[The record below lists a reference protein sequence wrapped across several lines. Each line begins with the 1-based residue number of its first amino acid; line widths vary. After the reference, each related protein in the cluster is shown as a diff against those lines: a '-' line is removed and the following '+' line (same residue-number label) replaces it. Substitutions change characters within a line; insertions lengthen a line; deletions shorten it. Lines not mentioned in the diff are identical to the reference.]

1 MKATGPPGKQ
11 SRALQSCWRWSP
23 LWRPT
28 TKMFWSANRWNLLSY
43 NSRPCRQKR
52 KLKNLK
58 KITALLKLHRQHRQ
72 AALTS
77 EKKNSSADIYW
88 IVSASINFC
97 FEIDLQ
103 RPAVDFCKSLNIEN
117 AGWTS
122 AEANLLVFVLN
133 CSSLRLLTRLVK
145 IPRMAPILY
154 GSLARLSANNSFLWS
169 LLQPGN
175 KWDEESLQEKWS
187 LMLTLS
193 DKLLQLDD
201 VVRGAERGGHD
212 EGEQQL
218 LGPLHQVLQD
228 PLDVTGGSHLKMI

>member
-88 IVSASINFC
+88 IVSASITSVLRLTC
-97 FEIDLQ
+97 KGLQ
-103 RPAVDFCKSLNIEN
+103 WISANR
-117 AGWTS
+117 WTS
-122 AEANLLVFVLN
+122 RTPVEHLRRPTWLSSSWTAAPWGCWPGWSRSPGWRRSCTEAWPGCPRTTAFFGVC
-133 CSSLRLLTRLVK
+133 CSLETNEMK
-145 IPRMAPILY
+145 
-154 GSLARLSANNSFLWS
+154 NHF
-169 LLQPGN
+169 
-175 KWDEESLQEKWS
+175 KK
-187 LMLTLS
+187 S
-193 DKLLQLDD
+193 D
-201 VVRGAERGGHD
+201 H
-212 EGEQQL
+212 
-218 LGPLHQVLQD
+218 
-228 PLDVTGGSHLKMI
+228 